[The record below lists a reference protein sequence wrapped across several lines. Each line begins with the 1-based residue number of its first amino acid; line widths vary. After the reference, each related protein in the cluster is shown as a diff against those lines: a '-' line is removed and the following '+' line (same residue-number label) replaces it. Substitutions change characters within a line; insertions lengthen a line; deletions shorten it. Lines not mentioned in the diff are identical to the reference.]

1 MSSGGTGV
9 SVDSMRPFYLKSE
22 PQASLTLRYLANSL
36 NSAAFDSF
44 CHPHSDA
51 HPPPYIGFDLEW
63 KPNFRPGQP
72 ENPIAVVQIAYGTA
86 SYVVHVKWMQYLP
99 DGLAEILE
107 NPRIVKVG
115 VGIQNDAKKLY
126 KDLGVCLNSCVD
138 LSLFV
143 KCVDSGLF
151 AGRLER
157 YADVPPQSSFPSKL
171 PTLPS
176 DCQKPREFYGSEAFL
191 GPYFKRLFR
200 GPYTSSIGLARL
212 AEVYEGLVLT
222 KGKITRSNWDLELT
236 PAQLTYA
243 ALDAYAGSIVYS
255 HLTRLF
261 HLLDPS
267 RRPKRQFYAFD
278 CIRGALYHCCGN
290 TRRTLLGEQME
301 DSELPH
307 FGNGYVLR
315 PTFHP
320 VEEEIMLHL
329 QGVGSDQLS
338 GLVPWSCSNPEYDP
352 GPMPPKKSPE
362 EQEMLRRERQKKRD
376 LKRIEERGQNEK
388 DDDPQIGN
396 HNANTSKVAAPAGF
410 VNRTSAGRP
419 AVGSASKQLPS
430 LAARLAQTSL
440 STVDSIRLGGL
451 TFEQPTRRIYNGPLP
466 SRTSTSTSTM
476 GPSQSSTPVPNSQN
490 RGGSNNQ
497 ASRGRRRPRKKN
509 PPVLTS

>member
-1 MSSGGTGV
+1 
-9 SVDSMRPFYLKSE
+9 MRPFYLKSE

-151 AGRLER
+151 AG
-157 YADVPPQSSFPSKL
+157 P
-171 PTLPS
+171 
-176 DCQKPREFYGSEAFL
+176 FL

-255 HLTRLF
+255 HLIRLF
-261 HLLDPS
+261 HLLD
-267 RRPKRQFYAFD
+267 
-278 CIRGALYHCCGN
+278 
-290 TRRTLLGEQME
+290 
-301 DSELPH
+301 
-307 FGNGYVLR
+307 
-315 PTFHP
+315 
-320 VEEEIMLHL
+320 
-329 QGVGSDQLS
+329 
-338 GLVPWSCSNPEYDP
+338 
-352 GPMPPKKSPE
+352 
-362 EQEMLRRERQKKRD
+362 
-376 LKRIEERGQNEK
+376 
-388 DDDPQIGN
+388 
-396 HNANTSKVAAPAGF
+396 
-410 VNRTSAGRP
+410 
-419 AVGSASKQLPS
+419 
-430 LAARLAQTSL
+430 
-440 STVDSIRLGGL
+440 
-451 TFEQPTRRIYNGPLP
+451 
-466 SRTSTSTSTM
+466 
-476 GPSQSSTPVPNSQN
+476 
-490 RGGSNNQ
+490 
-497 ASRGRRRPRKKN
+497 
-509 PPVLTS
+509 